1 MLHPSYTELMK
12 IINQDSEDD
21 TPVINS
27 RYSIVMATAKR
38 ARQIIAEEDHSGLPS
53 GKKPLSEAVSELEDG
68 LIRIVSKDE
77 SLEDALEI
85 SEMADRFV
93 EENIPTAEQTKEILD
108 ERAQEAQEAEE
119 AK

>member
-38 ARQIIAEEDHSGLPS
+38 AREIIASEDHGSNLG

-68 LIRIVSKDE
+68 LIRIVAKDE
-77 SLEDALEI
+77 TLEDAQEI
-85 SEMADRFV
+85 SDMADRFV
-93 EENIPTAEQTKEILD
+93 EDSIPTMEEAKEILD
-108 ERAQEAQEAEE
+108 ERAHEAQD
-119 AK
+119 

>member
-38 ARQIIAEEDHSGLPS
+38 ARQIVANEAHGALSGS
-53 GKKPLSEAVSELEDG
+53 KKPLSEAVSELEDG
-68 LIRIVSKDE
+68 LIRIVSPEKICGE
-77 SLEDALEI
+77 YAAKI
-85 SEMADRFV
+85 RAA
-93 EENIPTAEQTKEILD
+93 AE
-108 ERAQEAQEAEE
+108 A
-119 AK
+119 AKHK

>member
-12 IINQDSEDD
+12 IINNESEDD

-38 ARQIIAEEDHSGLPS
+38 AREIISDEEYSAMPG
-53 GKKPLSEAVSELEDG
+53 GRKPLSEAVSELEDG

-77 SLEDALEI
+77 GLEDAREI
-85 SEMADRFV
+85 SEMANRFV
-93 EENIPTAEQTKEILD
+93 DENVPTLQQAKVILD
-108 ERAQEAQEAEE
+108 ERAREAEE
-119 AK
+119 NQ

>member
-38 ARQIIAEEDHSGLPS
+38 ARQIIADENHSALTG

-68 LIRIVSKDE
+68 LIRITSKDE
-77 SLEDALEI
+77 SMEDAREI
-85 SEMADRFV
+85 SRMVERFV
-93 EENIPTAEQTKEILD
+93 EDNVPTAKEAQEILD
-108 ERAQEAQEAEE
+108 ERAREAEE
-119 AK
+119 NQ